1 MVEKSSPCPW
11 NTREEF
17 YEQFQSPRMVALR
30 NFLLKTKQLQTLF
43 MAERLEEGFPQ
54 MIAHLDTQE
63 RKSNATVP

>member
-1 MVEKSSPCPW
+1 
-11 NTREEF
+11 
-17 YEQFQSPRMVALR
+17 MVALR